1 MASLFDATYK
11 ALAGR
16 TRRLEN
22 SAATD
27 QVAHLERQYGSM
39 AEASRRTGI
48 PRTTL
53 RRWKSGAAR
62 PKPTDRRL
70 IRALR
75 ESLVPDG
82 RRRRVKRSTGSPRFA
97 QNETRTAGRGSGTVR
112 SGHGGLTVTASVT
125 VSADTRDRTMFVG
138 QHLTPDRGDALLNA
152 FLTGDNEQMEAIL
165 HGAFSAYF
173 GSPSSWT
180 INDVH
185 SVGFEPIR

>member
-1 MASLFDATYK
+1 MASLFDAAYK

-16 TRRLEN
+16 TRRLETGPV
-22 SAATD
+22 SA
-27 QVAHLERQYGSM
+27 QVAHLEKHYGSM

-53 RRWKSGAAR
+53 RRWKSGASK
-62 PKPTDRRL
+62 PKDTRL
-70 IRALR
+70 TRALR
-75 ESLVPDG
+75 ESLVPEG
-82 RRRRVKRSTGSPRFA
+82 RRRRVKGSTGSPRFA
-97 QNETRTAGRGSGTVR
+97 RNETATAGRGSGAVR

-152 FLTGDNEQMEAIL
+152 FLAGDNARMEEIL
-165 HGAFSAYF
+165 NGAFAAYF

-180 INDVH
+180 INEVH
-185 SVGFEPIR
+185 SIGFEPIR

>member
-1 MASLFDATYK
+1 MATLFDAAYK

-16 TRRLEN
+16 TRRLET
-22 SAATD
+22 SAASA

-53 RRWKSGAAR
+53 RRWKSGDAR

-70 IRALR
+70 TRAVR
-75 ESLVPDG
+75 ETLVPEG
-82 RRRRVKRSTGSPRFA
+82 RRRRVKRSTGNPKFDRT
-97 QNETRTAGRGSGTVR
+97 ETRTAGRGSGAVR

-125 VSADTRDRTMFVG
+125 VSSDTRDRTMFVG
-138 QHLTPDRGDALLNA
+138 QHLTADRGDALLAA
-152 FLTGDNEQMEAIL
+152 FLDGDNAKMEEIL
-165 HGAFSAYF
+165 NGAFAAYF

-180 INDVH
+180 LNDVH